1 MFLLAGILW
10 VALGSIPLIRTIRRR
25 SQPGARSRLIRAVI
39 VLVLDLLVLVGV
51 SVFFGLATEL
61 WWFASVGFGQRF
73 WTEYSVRIV
82 LFAIGAVI
90 GSVVFGSG
98 LRAATGVTGSES
110 DSGRALVRRIVTI
123 VGALVGAVT
132 LGLTTNAIWQPL
144 LMFANRAISGTT
156 DPVFGFDVSFY
167 LFTLPFVESIR
178 GILIG
183 ALVSYLVALALVV
196 TITEPGVRKGY
207 GVFALLARSVR
218 LRRQAAGLAGVFVL
232 LLALGRL
239 LAIPE
244 LMYSPAG
251 AVVGVG
257 WLEANVLVWA
267 NLIAALVLFASA
279 LLLLSALF
287 GERPLFGVLAIRQV
301 ENSPHAPGDSGDE
314 GGDEGDE
321 PGGEQ
326 EAAETRESSRDREVR
341 LTSRSWIAP
350 AAVLAGLFLITSAIP
365 GLIRTL
371 VLDPNEITLES
382 EYIPYHIDFTREA
395 FAIDSDNVTE
405 TRYETGRT
413 VTEELID
420 ANRPTLD
427 NIRLWDWRALQD
439 NLEQQQEIRLYY
451 EFHDV
456 DIDRYELDGETR
468 QMMLS
473 VRELE
478 KSNLSAESQT
488 WVSRHFKYTHGYG
501 LVAVPV
507 NAFLPQGGPDLTV
520 RNIPPA
526 SADPRFEVRRPEV
539 YYGERT
545 DDHVYV
551 NTTQQEFDY
560 PSGDEN
566 VYTDYEGN
574 GGVSM
579 SGLTRRLALAWRID
593 GYRQLFSSYFD
604 EDSRIMFRRNI
615 VERVSVIAPFL
626 RYDRDP
632 YPVLTDDG
640 RIVYIIDA
648 HTTSR
653 AYPYSKP
660 YTGALGAFRGVNYVR
675 NSVKVVVDA
684 YNGSVQFYVVTPDD
698 PIIQTFSRVFP
709 ELFAP
714 ISEMPAS
721 LKSHIRYPT
730 DLLTVQAEI
739 YSVYHM
745 TDPGVFYQ
753 REDVWEFAT
762 ERYRESFQP
771 VEPYYVML
779 QYPDQDEVEF
789 VLMLPFTPRN
799 KNVMNAWMAGRSDY
813 EQYGKLTVYTLPKGV
828 EVLGPRQIEARI
840 DQNTEM
846 SRALSLWGQ
855 RGSSVI
861 RGNLL
866 AIPLFLDE
874 ELVIMFV
881 EPIFLQAEEA
891 SLPQMQRVVLADQ
904 SRVVWDPDFDTA
916 IDRLLGEL
924 PATPG
929 GVAVPDDVP
938 EPGAAVEDQA
948 ADGAPEPEATPA
960 TGAAAPAA
968 DGSPRAR
975 ARQALDEYRR
985 AVADGRFAEAGQ
997 ALERLEQILSESGTG
1012 SQ

>member
-10 VALGSIPLIRTIRRR
+10 VALGSIPLIRAIGKREE
-25 SQPGARSRLIRAVI
+25 PDARSRIVRAIVI
-39 VLVLDLLVLVGV
+39 LVLDLLVLVGV
-51 SVFFGLATEL
+51 NVFFGLATEL

-73 WTEYSVRIV
+73 WTEYSVRVI
-82 LFAIGAVI
+82 LFVIGAAIGAVA
-90 GSVVFGSG
+90 FGFG
-98 LRAATGVTGSES
+98 LRAGVDPNQT
-110 DSGRALVRRIVTI
+110 LVRKIVTI
-123 VGALVGAVT
+123 VASVLGAVV
-132 LGLTTNAIWQPL
+132 LGLIANALWQPL
-144 LMFANRAISGTT
+144 LMFTNRAMSGTV

-167 LFTLPFVESIR
+167 LFTLPLVESIR
-178 GILIG
+178 GALIG
-183 ALVSYLVALALVV
+183 ALVAYLIALALAV
-196 TITEPGVRKGY
+196 TTSEPGVRKGY

-218 LRRQAAGLAGVFVL
+218 LRRQAAGLAGIYVL
-232 LLALGRL
+232 LLAFGRL
-239 LAIPE
+239 LSIPE
-244 LMYSPAG
+244 LMYSSAG

-267 NLIAALVLFASA
+267 YLIAAVVLFASG

-287 GERPLFGVLAIRQV
+287 TERPLFGVLAIRQV
-301 ENSPHAPGDSGDE
+301 ENAPHAPDGSGDE
-314 GGDEGDE
+314 GGGEGDGE
-321 PGGEQ
+321 PEPAESGEQ
-326 EAAETRESSRDREVR
+326 TRDREVR

-350 AAVLAGLFLITSAIP
+350 AAILVGLFLITSAIP

-382 EYIPYHIDFTREA
+382 EYIPYHIDFTRDA
-395 FAIDSDNVTE
+395 FAIDSENVTE
-405 TRYETGRT
+405 TRYATGRE
-413 VTEELID
+413 VTEEVIA

-439 NLEQQQEIRLYY
+439 NLQQQQEIRLYY

-456 DIDRYELDGETR
+456 DIDRYELDGERR

-507 NAFLPQGGPDLTV
+507 NGFLPQGGPDLTV
-520 RNIPPA
+520 RNIPPV
-526 SADPRFEVRRPEV
+526 STDPRFEVTRPEV

-545 DDHVYV
+545 NDHVYV

-560 PSGDEN
+560 PSGEEN
-566 VYTDYEGN
+566 VYSDYEGD

-579 SGLTRRLALAWRID
+579 RGLVRRLALAWRID

-632 YPVLTDDG
+632 YPVLTDEG

-648 HTTSR
+648 YTTSR

-660 YTGALGAFRGVNYVR
+660 YTGALAAFRGVNYVR

-684 YNGSVQFYVVTPDD
+684 YDGSVDFYVVTPDD
-698 PIIQTFSRVFP
+698 PIIQTFSRIFP
-709 ELFAP
+709 ELFTP

-730 DLLTVQAEI
+730 DLLTVQAEL

-745 TDPGVFYQ
+745 TDAGVFYQ

-771 VEPYYVML
+771 VEPYYVLL

-840 DQNTEM
+840 DQNAEM

-866 AIPLFLDE
+866 AIPLFFDE

-904 SRVVWDPDFDTA
+904 TRVVWDPDFDTA
-916 IDRLLGEL
+916 IERLLGDL

-938 EPGAAVEDQA
+938 EADAADEGQTADGEPQPGA
-948 ADGAPEPEATPA
+948 ATPA
-960 TGAAAPAA
+960 TDAAAPEQAPAA
-968 DGSPRAR
+968 EGSPRAR

-997 ALERLEQILSESGTG
+997 ALERLEQILSESDSG
-1012 SQ
+1012 SE